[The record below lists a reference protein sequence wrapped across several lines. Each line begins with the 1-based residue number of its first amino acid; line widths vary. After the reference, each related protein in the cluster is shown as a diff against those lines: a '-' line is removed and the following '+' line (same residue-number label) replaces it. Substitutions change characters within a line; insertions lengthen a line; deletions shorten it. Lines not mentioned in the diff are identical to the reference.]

1 MSYSI
6 TQAKQERALDI
17 AYAMKGVDAPDKLIE
32 LATQVKK
39 EGEDEL
45 AEYLINTATRMEF
58 AYDAANDN

>member
-6 TQAKQERALDI
+6 EQAKQERAMEI
-17 AYAMKGVDAPDKLIE
+17 SYAMKGVDAPEKLIE

-45 AEYLINTATRMEF
+45 AEYLIHKATRMEF
-58 AYDAANDN
+58 AYDEANDN